1 MDNKNQSYTIMI
13 VPNPTSKAYRFS
25 IRKKTLQIV
34 AGAAFLF
41 TVLIS
46 IFFIQYAVMM
56 NKAWELRSLRQET
69 KAQKVQI
76 QSFVQTLGDLKNQMA
91 RLKEFDAKLR
101 VITDIGLPK
110 GKPQLFGMGGS
121 QEPGLEDLLSSAGP
135 TESNVQKELLR
146 GIEHDLSYLQSE
158 AAQQEVS
165 FQELTDAVKTKQY
178 MWASTPS
185 VWPVRGWQ
193 TSGFGSRVSPFSGGM
208 MMHNG
213 IDIATR
219 METPVVAPAAGIVS
233 YVGYDNG
240 LGKLLRINHGYGLQ
254 TVYGHLSKFNIQ
266 PGHRVKRGDVIAY
279 VGNTGLST
287 GPHLHYEVVVNNIP
301 VNPLKYILN

>member
-13 VPNPTSKAYRFS
+13 LPNPASKTYRFS
-25 IRKKTLQIV
+25 IRKKTLKIV

-46 IFFIQYAVMM
+46 IFLIQYAVMID
-56 NKAWELRSLRQET
+56 KAWELRSLRQET

-110 GKPQLFGMGGS
+110 GRPQLFGMGGS

-165 FQELTDAVKTKQY
+165 FQELTDAVKTKQF

-193 TSGFGSRVSPFSGGM
+193 TSEFGSRVSPFSGGM

-233 YVGYDNG
+233 YVGYHNG